1 MEIYDLNCPQR
12 VYVYEYDF
20 PSINKKIAKTIRDYG
35 DHQKKQTNVKADMT
49 PWNITSPEIERL
61 KEWIS
66 EMLQHS
72 HPDKTT
78 WQELRFSGKTVP
90 IRFPDCWG
98 NVYKKGDF
106 AREHQHF
113 PSHWSIVYYVE
124 GPQESSPLTFH
135 PDDLQIPFKPG
146 TLIVFPG
153 NMRHSVP
160 PHPVDAERISLALN
174 ALVGI
179 KR

>member
-1 MEIYDLNCPQR
+1 MQIYDLNCPQR

-49 PWNITSPEIERL
+49 PWIITSPEIETL

-66 EMLQHS
+66 EMLQNS

-90 IRFPDCWG
+90 VRFADCWG
-98 NVYKKGDF
+98 NVYKK
-106 AREHQHF
+106 
-113 PSHWSIVYYVE
+113 
-124 GPQESSPLTFH
+124 
-135 PDDLQIPFKPG
+135 
-146 TLIVFPG
+146 
-153 NMRHSVP
+153 
-160 PHPVDAERISLALN
+160 
-174 ALVGI
+174 
-179 KR
+179 